1 MKIAILTLGCRTNQ
15 AESLSLSEQLSQM
28 GHEIVTVNDLPD
40 YCIINTCTITHKAD
54 ADARHLIKK
63 LSQKFK
69 TIVTGCFVKHNR
81 EFLNSLA
88 IKSFENHEKSLIINE
103 FTPNISQ
110 NTKVLPLAKQ
120 RPLVKIQDGCNLFCS
135 YCIVPYVRGRSKSEP
150 PEEILKKVQHYE
162 DLGYREIVLTGI
174 HIGSYGVDFKTN
186 YRLSDLVTLILSK
199 TKSIRLRI
207 SSIEIT
213 EIDDKILD
221 LLNHQR
227 FCKHLHIPLQS
238 GCDRILKLMKRPY
251 ITAYYEAKI
260 NEILN
265 KYPLIAIGTDVI
277 AGFPSETDS
286 DFNASLNFIKKI
298 PFAYLHCFTFSKRKL
313 TEAYNF
319 KEQVPEKIK
328 KLRTK
333 QLLQLAHAKKTA
345 YLSKFIN
352 LPLEVIIE
360 QQDDKYLYGTSSNY
374 IKVFV
379 DKKSHL
385 DLTNVLTCL
394 PTEVFSD
401 KLYAKAV

>member
-15 AESLSLSEQLSQM
+15 AESLNLSEQLSQL
-28 GHEIVTVNDLPD
+28 GHKIVTINDSPD

-63 LSQKFK
+63 FSHKFK
-69 TIVTGCFVKHNR
+69 TIVTGCFVKHNK
-81 EFLNSLA
+81 EFLDDLS

-103 FTPNISQ
+103 FTHNISQ
-110 NTKVLPLAKQ
+110 NTEVMSLAKH
-120 RPLVKIQDGCNLFCS
+120 RPLIKIQDGCNHFCS
-135 YCIVPYVRGRSKSEP
+135 YCIVPYVRGWSKSEP
-150 PEEILKKVQHYE
+150 PDEIIQKVQYYE
-162 DLGYREIVLTGI
+162 DLGYKEVVLTGI
-174 HIGSYGVDFKTN
+174 HIGSYGIDFKTN
-186 YRLSDLVTLILSK
+186 YRLSDLLAEILNK

-213 EIDDKILD
+213 EIDDKLLD
-221 LLNHQR
+221 LLHHQR

-251 ITAYYEAKI
+251 TTAYYEAKI
-260 NEILN
+260 NEIFI

-286 DFNASLNFIKKI
+286 DFNTSLNFIKKI

-328 KLRTK
+328 KMRTR
-333 QLLQLAHAKKTA
+333 QLLQLAHAKKIA

-379 DKKSHL
+379 DKKSNLHS
-385 DLTNVLTCL
+385 TNMLTCL